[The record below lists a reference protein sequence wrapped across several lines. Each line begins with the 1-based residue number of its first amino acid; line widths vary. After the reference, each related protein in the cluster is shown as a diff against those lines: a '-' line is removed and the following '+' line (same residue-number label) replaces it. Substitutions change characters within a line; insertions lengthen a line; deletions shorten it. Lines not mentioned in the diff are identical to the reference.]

1 MDKRKEFEA
10 LLYET
15 EYANIADSKYV
26 EERLSLLR
34 KWIKD
39 NMPTKLYRYRRCN
52 ENSISAFSKDEIWG
66 SSYLTFN
73 DSLEC
78 IPCYDLNKVNDILN
92 KEFDAEIIERN
103 ISQLKEGYLPSGI
116 KELCS
121 SEFINNL
128 QNNAKQD
135 ISQKELEKQLQRLK
149 NTLVTY
155 ISNNLSEYEKYFFTG
170 ISAAESQYMVACFSE
185 TNTSSLMWGHY
196 ADSHKGFCLEY
207 DLTSIISDCAKD
219 CKDIRQ
225 CVALMMSVAIAP
237 VIYSKGRFDASS
249 GFTSMLM
256 NIVLESATNKQVGY
270 YYADMLLPIKALLT
284 KSDEWEYEA
293 EWRMYRP
300 LPSLDSFHQCIAK
313 IKPTAVYRGIRMSI
327 EDKKTTADI
336 AKDKKIPCYQMVPQ
350 YFSSTYEIKPID
362 VSLLDNQ

>member
-1 MDKRKEFEA
+1 MDKRKVFET

-15 EYANIADSKYV
+15 EYANIADSKYI

-78 IPCYDLNKVNDILN
+78 IPCYDLNKVNDIFN
-92 KEFDAEIIERN
+92 KEFDTEIIERN

-170 ISAAESQYMVACFSE
+170 ISAAESQYMVAC
-185 TNTSSLMWGHY
+185 
-196 ADSHKGFCLEY
+196 
-207 DLTSIISDCAKD
+207 
-219 CKDIRQ
+219 
-225 CVALMMSVAIAP
+225 
-237 VIYSKGRFDASS
+237 
-249 GFTSMLM
+249 
-256 NIVLESATNKQVGY
+256 
-270 YYADMLLPIKALLT
+270 
-284 KSDEWEYEA
+284 
-293 EWRMYRP
+293 
-300 LPSLDSFHQCIAK
+300 LDSLHQCIAK
-313 IKPTAVYRGIRMSI
+313 IKPTAVYRGIKMSI
-327 EDKKTTADI
+327 EDKKTIADI

-362 VSLLDNQ
+362 VSFLDNQ

>member
-1 MDKRKEFEA
+1 MDKRKAFET

-15 EYANIADSKYV
+15 QYANVADSQYV

-39 NMPTKLYRYRRCN
+39 NMPTKLYRYRKCN
-52 ENSISAFSKDEIWG
+52 ENSISAFREDEIWG

-78 IPCYDLNKVNDILN
+78 IPCYDLNKVNNIFN
-92 KEFDAEIIERN
+92 KEFDTEIIERN
-103 ISQLKEGYLPSGI
+103 ISQLKEGYLPSGF

-128 QNNAKQD
+128 QNNVKQN
-135 ISQKELEKQLQRLK
+135 ISQEELGKQLQKLK
-149 NTLVTY
+149 NTLVAY
-155 ISNNLSEYEKYFFTG
+155 ISNNLSEYEKDFFTG

-249 GFTSMLM
+249 SFTSMLM

-300 LPSLDSFHQCIAK
+300 LPLLDSLHQCIAK
-313 IKPTAVYRGIRMSI
+313 IKPTAVYRGIKMSI
-327 EDKKTTADI
+327 EDKKAIADI
-336 AKDKKIPCYQMVPQ
+336 AKDKKIPCYQMVSQ
-350 YFSSTYEIKPID
+350 YFSPTYEIKPID
-362 VSLLDNQ
+362 VSLFDNQ